1 MANTTLRFD
10 PSIVLDIQ
18 LRISRDGAGVIE
30 FYDEAGDP
38 VDMYETEWELLLKKQ
53 AGATNTIRLTSAAG
67 DIVVTGTN
75 DEKVR
80 IVVTA
85 AVTAIPSYNYYYEL
99 YRPDLKKT
107 WFTGTAIVVN
117 GVYEPP
123 SE

>member
-1 MANTTLRFD
+1 MANTLLRFD
-10 PSIVLDIQ
+10 PSVVLDIQ

-53 AGATNTIRLTSAAG
+53 AGVTANLIRLTTSAG
-67 DIVVTGTN
+67 DLTITGTD
-75 DEKVR
+75 DEKLR
-80 IVVTA
+80 IAVTQ
-85 AVTAIPSYNYYYEL
+85 AVTAIPSSSYYYEL

-117 GVYEPP
+117 GVFMPP
-123 SE
+123 A